1 MALKLEQERAGMRL
15 ELRFSV
21 WRQHQLFEQLGIE
34 ELRIGL
40 TSPHTIAGMLGIAVL
55 LSSFLNFS

>member
-1 MALKLEQERAGMRL
+1 MPLKLEQEWSGVRVNPRC
-15 ELRFSV
+15 SV
-21 WRQHQLFEQLGIE
+21 WCQDKVVEELGIE